1 MWSTI
6 PAGGEGAQTM
16 AYGAG
21 QPAGSV
27 AGLEYVPA
35 EQDGAIQGGTN
46 AGGFC
51 TPRSL
56 SPARTLLIVNVL
68 RSGFVLSLVS

>member
-21 QPAGSV
+21 QPAGSAV
-27 AGLEYVPA
+27 GLEYVPA

-51 TPRSL
+51 AS
-56 SPARTLLIVNVL
+56 SHSV
-68 RSGFVLSLVS
+68 